1 VWGGQPVAP
10 HARSRKVIV
19 KAGRV
24 DQLATAKDA
33 DGDAAKQAKALKSFV
48 LGCCKN
54 VWQNRSMKTGVKIGY
69 ARVSTDGQT
78 LAPQTDQLEAAGCM
92 RIFSDHGA
100 SGAKTDR
107 SGLNEALAHLSPGDI
122 LVVTKLDRLGRSLH
136 FLIETMQALAERG
149 VGFQSLSDG
158 IDTTTSGGRLVFHIF
173 GAIAEF
179 ERDLI
184 QERTIAGLQAAK
196 RRGKKLGR
204 PKALSP
210 EQVAHAKREIE
221 AARETIG
228 GMATILGVDRNT
240 LARALAD
247 L

>member
-1 VWGGQPVAP
+1 MA
-10 HARSRKVIV
+10 
-19 KAGRV
+19 
-24 DQLATAKDA
+24 QL
-33 DGDAAKQAKALKSFV
+33 
-48 LGCCKN
+48 
-54 VWQNRSMKTGVKIGY
+54 I
-69 ARVSTDGQT
+69 
-78 LAPQTDQLEAAGCM
+78 
-92 RIFSDHGA
+92 
-100 SGAKTDR
+100 
-107 SGLNEALAHLSPGDI
+107 PGDI

-158 IDTTTSGGRLVFHIF
+158 IDTTPSGGRLVFHIF

-184 QERTIAGLQAAK
+184 QERTIAGLQVAR

-210 EQVAHAKREIE
+210 EQVALAKRKID

-228 GMATILGVDRNT
+228 GMAAILGVDRNT
-240 LARALAD
+240 LARALRA
-247 L
+247 

>member
-1 VWGGQPVAP
+1 
-10 HARSRKVIV
+10 
-19 KAGRV
+19 
-24 DQLATAKDA
+24 
-33 DGDAAKQAKALKSFV
+33 
-48 LGCCKN
+48 
-54 VWQNRSMKTGVKIGY
+54 MKTGLKIGY

-210 EQVAHAKREIE
+210 EQVAHARREIE

-240 LARALAD
+240 LARALKA
-247 L
+247 